1 MAWIYNQRFE
11 VFALSS
17 PVTAEQLK
25 ENIQALEIKLTE
37 DEIKWLDLE
46 E

>member
-17 PVTAEQLK
+17 PVTAEQLSA
-25 ENIQALEIKLTE
+25 NIKALEIELTE
-37 DEIKWLDLE
+37 EEVKWLNLE
-46 E
+46 